1 MSKIKFKK
9 ILEEAAWDHTSG
21 KALPTLDDVQKAYEA
36 KKHLQ
41 EDEEAEKL
49 DESPN
54 MWRRMDGEVNLKLMK
69 QIEINAAKI
78 SEEFADEGYEAM
90 DIRGW
95 FDRTLF
101 NNVIKKTRF

>member
-9 ILEEAAWDHTSG
+9 ILKEAAWDRTSG

-41 EDEEAEKL
+41 EDEVEKL
-49 DESPN
+49 NESPN
-54 MWRRMDGEVNLKLMK
+54 MWRRMDGEVNLRLMK

-78 SEEFADEGYEAM
+78 SEEFAEEGYEAM